1 MRIIQLS
8 KLNLSSIPTKGI
20 VHIGM
25 EHLHSKPIYVA
36 EKIINMDENVND
48 YKINECDL
56 LEFNHIYEKNSL
68 SLIDNLSDYDII
80 TIVYDE
86 TEK

>member
-1 MRIIQLS
+1 MKIIQLS

-25 EHLHSKPIYVA
+25 EHLHSEPIRVA
-36 EKIINMDENVND
+36 EKITDMDENVKN

-56 LEFNHIYEKNSL
+56 LEFNRIYEKNSL

-80 TIVYDE
+80 TVVYDE